1 MRWKLHVFA
10 LYATAALCLLFL
22 GWYVGLL
29 TADYLH
35 YHNH

>member
-1 MRWKLHVFA
+1 MRWKLHLFSLCV
-10 LYATAALCLLFL
+10 TIAAILLFL
-22 GWYVGLL
+22 GWYVGLC